1 MDSLLGRPEAAEPLG
16 LYGRDAVKEELRR
29 AIASGEL
36 EPKAL
41 LNAARESL
49 FRRFAPTLVRAVN
62 ATGVLLHTN
71 LGRAPLGAPARD
83 AIARAAAGY
92 STLEYEPEGGRR
104 GKRQDHVRHAASAL
118 FGSEDALAVN
128 NNASAVFLALCALAR
143 GRSVLVSRGELV
155 AIGGSFRI
163 PDILEASGATLREV
177 GTTNR
182 TTAEDFRRALHPE
195 AALILTV
202 HPSNYEIRG
211 FAASPTPAEIAA
223 VAREGG
229 IPWVHDQG
237 TGCVVPLEEFG
248 VPGETTVAECL
259 AAGADLVTFSGDK
272 LFSGPQAGI
281 VVGRAALVRRLAEH
295 PVARVVRPDKLT
307 LAALAATLASWKTG
321 RWREFPVYRAA
332 AADSDALE
340 RRGEEIRAAVT
351 GASGRPVS
359 IEIVATFAVFGG
371 GTSPEKRFDSRALA
385 VAVEDLSADDLA
397 AKLRSGTPPVVAR
410 VEEGKVLLDLRSV
423 LPEEDGIVERALKE
437 AAGSLVE

>member
-1 MDSLLGRPEAAEPLG
+1 MDVLLGRPEAAEPLG

-29 AIASGEL
+29 AIAGGEL
-36 EPKAL
+36 EPEAL
-41 LNAARESL
+41 LAAARDSL
-49 FRRFAPTLVRAVN
+49 SRRFAPTLVRAVN

-71 LGRAPLGAPARD
+71 LGRAPLGGAARD
-83 AIARAAAGY
+83 AIARVAAGY
-92 STLEYEPEGGRR
+92 STLEYEPGEGRR
-104 GKRQDHVRHAASAL
+104 GKRQDHVRRAANAL
-118 FGSEDALAVN
+118 FGSEDSLAVN
-128 NNASAVFLALCALAR
+128 NNASAVFLALSALAR

-182 TTAEDFRRALHPE
+182 TTAEDFRRALSPE
-195 AALILTV
+195 VALILTV

-223 VAREGG
+223 LAKEGG
-229 IPWVHDQG
+229 IPWLHDQG

-248 VPGETTVAECL
+248 VPGETTVAGCL

-272 LFSGPQAGI
+272 LFSGPQAGL
-281 VVGRAALVRRLAEH
+281 VVGRASLVRRLAEH

-332 AADSDALE
+332 AADPDALE
-340 RRGEEIRAAVT
+340 RRGEKIRTAAGMDGT
-351 GASGRPVS
+351 ARVS
-359 IEIVATFAVFGG
+359 IEVVATSAVFGG

-385 VAVEDLSADDLA
+385 VASDDLSADELA
-397 AKLRSGTPPVVAR
+397 AKLRSGSPPVVGR
-410 VEEGKVLLDLRSV
+410 VEEGRVLLDLRSV
-423 LPEEDGIVERALKE
+423 MPEEDGILERALRE
-437 AAGSLVE
+437 VAGSLVE